1 VATPDIISILEA
13 AYAPASS
20 DAEWLHGV
28 ASAALPSLQYGCGLH
43 AHLVD
48 LSGSSGPLL
57 REPIV
62 LGATPEWEQNWR
74 RNWWDIF
81 IAPMDPF
88 HVKVLHTFT
97 TVSYATD
104 LFTALSEEIPTYA
117 QYLSK
122 LVKNHWGSTHA
133 RFALPGDRPG
143 GSTLLYPDSINIAC
157 LDAEWRGCA
166 LIANLPK
173 ASSGPVPRAL
183 ARTWSQVA
191 AHVAAGYRLRRSGPR
206 DPFATAEAVIDPGG
220 RVAHAVD
227 GAKVPMALEAIRTAA
242 AAVDRA
248 RLGRERKNS
257 DSALAGW
264 RALAAGRWSVL
275 DHFDRDG
282 RRYFLAQPNETEP
295 RPRLSLTRREAQ
307 IVELVAQGHTNKQIA
322 YELGLSPSTISSQ
335 LVTATRKLG
344 TRSRVE
350 TILSVRGSH
359 PARR

>member
-1 VATPDIISILEA
+1 VPKADVIGILEA

-20 DAEWLHGV
+20 DREWLHAV
-28 ASAALPSLQYGCGLH
+28 ASAALPSLQQGCGLH

-48 LSGSSGPLL
+48 LSGPDGIVL
-57 REPIV
+57 REPLV
-62 LGATPEWEQNWR
+62 LGATPEWERDWR

-88 HVKVLHTFT
+88 HLRVLHTFT

-104 LFTALSEEIPTYA
+104 LFTALSDEIPTYA

-122 LVKNHWGSTHA
+122 LVKNHWGKTHA

-143 GSTLLYPDSINIAC
+143 GNALLYPDSLNIAC
-157 LDAEWRGCA
+157 LDAERRGCA

-183 ARTWSQVA
+183 ARTWRQVA

-206 DPFATAEAVIDPGG
+206 DPFATAEAVIDPAG
-220 RVAHAVD
+220 RVKHAVD
-227 GAKVPMALEAIRTAA
+227 AAKAAPALEAIRTAA
-242 AAVDRA
+242 VAVDRA
-248 RLGRERKNS
+248 RLGRERK
-257 DSALAGW
+257 DAASALEGW

-295 RPRLSLTRREAQ
+295 RPRPSLTRREAQ

-322 YELGLSPSTISSQ
+322 YELGLSTSSISSQ

-350 TILSVRGSH
+350 TILSVRG
-359 PARR
+359 ARSINH